1 MNSFEKELTKRK
13 ERHLLRTLRTH
24 KKGIDF
30 YSNDYL
36 GLAGSNKLSQSIS
49 NAYESLGEK
58 KNGATGSRL
67 LSGNTFFI
75 ENLESQIATF
85 HQSESAL
92 TYGSG
97 YDANLGLISCLAKK
111 GVTLFMDELLHASLI
126 DGARLGV
133 ATRVKFKHNDIEDL
147 GNKLA
152 KHQGEKLVVV
162 ESIYSMDGDL
172 APLED
177 VLKICQKNHAGLI
190 VDEAH
195 AIGVFGEHGEG
206 IAQQLGI
213 HSKLFARIIT
223 YGKGPGVHGAAVV
236 GPGWLRDYQINF
248 SRPFIFSTA
257 PSSHFQI
264 AIASFYQL
272 VGQMKDERNKLTA
285 VVAHFI
291 KKRSN
296 RLGWL
301 PSPSH
306 IQSLIVPGNEQVV
319 ELSRF
324 LERHDVIALPIRT
337 PSVPE
342 GQERLRFCLH
352 AFNTVKEIDHLFK
365 TLSEWEGK
373 SS

>member
-111 GVTLFMDELLHASLI
+111 GVTLFLDELLHASLI

-147 GNKLA
+147 DNKLA

-177 VLKICQKNHAGLI
+177 LLKICQKNHAGLI

-352 AFNTVKEIDHLFK
+352 AFNTVEEIDHLFK